1 MLREDLKE
9 AKIKE
14 KDSDGRIVDF
24 HALRHTYI
32 TNLARGGVQPQVA
45 KQLARHGSITLTID
59 RYTHVRLEDERSA
72 LEALPDLEPKKEE
85 EEGEKKIA
93 AAASDSSVLQSHLQ
107 SEDGNGETGGDT
119 GGRKP
124 RISNVS
130 GAPSRIRTRD
140 PRIKNPLLYRLS

>member
-1 MLREDLKE
+1 V

-45 KQLARHGSITLTID
+45 KKLARHGSITLTID
-59 RYTHVRLEDERSA
+59 RYTHVRLEDERTA
-72 LEALPDLEPKKEE
+72 LEALPDLEPKKKKK
-85 EEGEKKIA
+85 GEKKIA
-93 AAASDSSVLQSHLQ
+93 ATANASSHLGSHLG
-107 SEDGNGETGGDT
+107 SEDGDRETRRDT